1 MLDAIF
7 SKNNTCIL
15 KQDPIVATISLWQFL
30 AINIMTN
37 LIHLKRSFRKY
48 HRVLASIVFLP
59 LILTTLT
66 GMATTMTADWHLNL
80 GIPRDLLLAIHTGEI
95 FHLQK
100 IYPILN
106 GLGTLGLLITGITM
120 TGIFNRKRPSQPQ
133 D

>member
-1 MLDAIF
+1 
-7 SKNNTCIL
+7 
-15 KQDPIVATISLWQFL
+15 
-30 AINIMTN
+30 MTN
-37 LIHLKRSFRKY
+37 LIHLKRLFRKY

-66 GMATTMTADWHLNL
+66 GMATTITAEWHLNL
-80 GIPRDLLLAIHTGEI
+80 GIPRGVLLAIHTGEV

-120 TGIFNRKRPSQPQ
+120 TGIFNRKLPTQKH